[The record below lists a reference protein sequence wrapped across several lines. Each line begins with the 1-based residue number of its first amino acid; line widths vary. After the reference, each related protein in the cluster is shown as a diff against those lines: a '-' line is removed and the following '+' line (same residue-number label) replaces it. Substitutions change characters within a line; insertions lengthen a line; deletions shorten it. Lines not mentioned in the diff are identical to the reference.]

1 MYKIHKD
8 INPNIDED
16 TYVIDLETEG
26 IQGTTSLKASKHN
39 FKVSLDEFKKVN
51 SDLINYISSH
61 QDELLAK
68 YKEIYSIEI

>member
-8 INPNIDED
+8 INPNIGED

-26 IQGTTSLKASKHN
+26 IQGTTSLKASKNN

-68 YKEIYSIEI
+68 YKEIYNI

>member
-8 INPNIDED
+8 INPNIGED

-26 IQGTTSLKASKHN
+26 IQGTTPLKSSIHN
-39 FKVSLDEFKKVN
+39 FRVSLHEAKIAN
-51 SDLINYISSH
+51 YELINYISSH

-68 YKEIYSIEI
+68 YKEIYNI